1 MSVFN
6 AYAQYYDLLYQDKD
20 YAQEA
25 DFIHQLLK
33 THAPAAQHLLELG
46 SGTGR
51 HAEYLAERGYQ
62 VTGVERSEEMLSRC
76 GERQAAQSSQIAQ
89 RLKFLQGDLRQV
101 RLEQTFDCV
110 LSLFHV
116 ISYQTNNADLAAAF
130 DTVTQHLKPGGIFIF
145 DVWYGPAVLH
155 DQPQVRVKRLQNETL
170 AITRI
175 AEPVLHPNDNI
186 VDVNYQVLLQQLGTD
201 TWQELRELHRMRY
214 LFKPE
219 LELLLHQAGMDLVT
233 CGEWM
238 SDRPPSLDTWGV
250 YFVAVK
256 S

>member
-1 MSVFN
+1 VFN

-25 DFIHQLLK
+25 GFIHQLLK

-62 VTGVERSEEMLSRC
+62 VTGVERSEEMLARC
-76 GERQAAQSSQIAQ
+76 GERQATQSSTIAQ
-89 RLKFLQGDLRQV
+89 RLKFLQGDLREV
-101 RLEQTFDCV
+101 RLEQRFDCV

-116 ISYQTNNADLAAAF
+116 ISYQTSNDDLSAAF
-130 DTVTQHLKPGGIFIF
+130 ATVSQHLKPSGVFIF

-155 DQPQVRVKRLQNETL
+155 DKPQVRVKRLQNEQL

-175 AEPVLHPNDNI
+175 AEPLLHVNDNI
-186 VDVNYQVLLQQLGTD
+186 VDVNYLILLQQVGTD
-201 TWQELRELHRMRY
+201 TCQELHELHRMRY

-219 LELLLHQAGMDLVT
+219 LEALLNQAGMDLVI
-233 CGEWM
+233 CGEWLTN
-238 SDRPPSLDTWGV
+238 DPAGLDTWGV
-250 YFVAVK
+250 YFVVVK
-256 S
+256 R